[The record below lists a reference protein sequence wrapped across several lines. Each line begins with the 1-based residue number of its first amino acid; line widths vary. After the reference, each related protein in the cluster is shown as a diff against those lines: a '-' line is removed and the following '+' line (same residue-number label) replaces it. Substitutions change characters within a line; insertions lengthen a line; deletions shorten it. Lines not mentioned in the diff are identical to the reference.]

1 MIRHRPAAEVLE
13 DLRFALEVMEE
24 KTHSGMDAQSAK
36 VLRNRILTQIAKVE
50 AEIAGK
56 QPAIAPP
63 NGLPLELSNKE

>member
-1 MIRHRPAAEVLE
+1 
-13 DLRFALEVMEE
+13 MEE